1 MVSGKSKELLDSTVE
16 ILRLLK
22 YIGFKEVDDDLVSF
36 SPFDELKEQIKN
48 CRKCNLYKTRTNA
61 VFGKG
66 PIDAKI
72 MLIGEAPGME
82 EDIQGVPFVGKAGRK
97 LDSIL
102 SEAGIDI
109 DQIFITN
116 VVKCR
121 PPGNRNPEPYE
132 IMKCNPYLVK
142 QIQVIRP
149 RVIVLLGN
157 IALSLVTGTA
167 GGITKMRGKT
177 LEYMSYPA
185 IPTFHPAYILR
196 NPGSEKI
203 VIEDF
208 KKALGIIQ

>member
-1 MVSGKSKELLDSTVE
+1 METYQQDKIVEVLKLLE
-16 ILRLLK
+16 YMGL
-22 YIGFKEVDDDLVSF
+22 KEVDDSLVNV
-36 SPFDELKEQIKN
+36 SPFEDLIEQIKN
-48 CRKCNLYKTRTNA
+48 CTKCGLHKTRKNA

-82 EDIQGVPFVGKAGRK
+82 EDMQGVPFVGRAGKK
-97 LDSIL
+97 LEGIL

-109 DQIFITN
+109 DEIFITN

-121 PPGNRNPEPYE
+121 PPGNRNPEIYE
-132 IMKCNPYLVK
+132 IMKCSPYLVE
-142 QIQVIRP
+142 QIRVIRP
-149 RVIVLLGN
+149 EMIVLLGN
-157 IALSLVTGTA
+157 IALSLVTGNP

-177 LEYMSYPA
+177 LEYMSIPA

-208 KKALGIIQ
+208 KKALRSIS